1 MLCNAT
7 PLGTWGLMSAK
18 AIFKCKNDSS
28 MIKVPS
34 VLQSNNAWH
43 LGANA
48 WYLESFSSW
57 AGSHYLFGLI
67 QDSYEVKYLLSHD
80 KLSRPLG
87 TTGEIYAGLKENL
100 RQSIN
105 IYHKSTDHSG
115 SS

>member
-1 MLCNAT
+1 
-7 PLGTWGLMSAK
+7 
-18 AIFKCKNDSS
+18 

-34 VLQSNNAWH
+34 VLQVTT
-43 LGANA
+43 LGT
-48 WYLESFSSW
+48 WRLMHDIKKVFSCW

-67 QDSYEVKYLLSHD
+67 QDSYEVKYRLIHD

-105 IYHKSTDHSG
+105 LYHKSTDHAG